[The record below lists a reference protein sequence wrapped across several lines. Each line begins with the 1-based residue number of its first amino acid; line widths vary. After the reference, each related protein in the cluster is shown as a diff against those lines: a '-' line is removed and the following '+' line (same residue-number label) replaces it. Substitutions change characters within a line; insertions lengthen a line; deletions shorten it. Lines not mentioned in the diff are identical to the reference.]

1 MPRIAYV
8 NGRYLPFAEAGVHVE
23 DRGLQF
29 ADAVYEVIAIIDGR
43 VADEMAHLDRLDRS
57 MREIRLGNPPSRAR
71 LRVAMRQTIKRNRM
85 IWGMLYIQVGRG
97 VAPRD
102 HGFPAHTSPSV
113 VMTCRPFSIPALV
126 KRVTEG
132 VDITTMADDRWA
144 RPDIKATSLLPN
156 VLAKQA
162 ARDTGAFEA
171 WLVDKDG
178 FITEGSSTNAWI
190 VTDGDTLVTRPL
202 SNAILAGI
210 TRQTVMDSARADG
223 LVIEERAFTVD
234 EAKAAKEAFLTSTT
248 GGPVPVVRI
257 DDQNIGPNGPSGN
270 NVPGGI
276 TKTLIESYRRH
287 LASFARDPAAA
298 FKKLSGT

>member
-29 ADAVYEVIAIIDGR
+29 ADAVYEVIAVIDGR

-57 MREIRLGNPPSRAR
+57 MREIRLSNPPSRTV
-71 LRVAMRQTIKRNRM
+71 LGIAMRQTIKRNRM

-97 VAPRD
+97 AAPRD
-102 HGFPAHTSPSV
+102 HGFPAHTTPGV
-113 VMTCRPFSIPALV
+113 VMTCRPLNIPALV

-270 NVPGGI
+270 SVPGGI

>member
-29 ADAVYEVIAIIDGR
+29 ADAVYEVIAVIDGR
-43 VADEMAHLDRLDRS
+43 LADEDAHLDRLDRS
-57 MREIRLGNPPSRAR
+57 LREIRLSSAPSRAV
-71 LRVAMRQTIKRNRM
+71 LRVAMRQTIKRNRVSY
-85 IWGMLYIQVGRG
+85 GMLYMQVGRG

-102 HGFPAHTSPSV
+102 HGFPANAVPSV

-126 KRVTEG
+126 KRLTEG
-132 VDITTMADDRWA
+132 VGIATMPDERWA

-171 WLVDKDG
+171 WLVDGDG

-190 VTDGDTLVTRPL
+190 VTDAGTLVTRPL

-210 TRQTVMDSARADG
+210 TRDLVMAQAREQG
-223 LVIEERAFTVD
+223 LMVEERAFTVD

-257 DDQNIGPNGPSGN
+257 DDRPISNGA
-270 NVPGGI
+270 PGSM
-276 TKTLIESYRRH
+276 TEDLVMAYRRH

>member
-29 ADAVYEVIAIIDGR
+29 ADAVYEVIAVIDGQLT
-43 VADEMAHLDRLDRS
+43 DETAHLDRLDRS
-57 MREIRLGNPPSRAR
+57 MREIRLVNPPLRAH
-71 LRVAMRQTIKRNRM
+71 LRVAMRQTIKRNRVSY
-85 IWGMLYIQVGRG
+85 GMLYMQVGRG

-102 HGFPAHTSPSV
+102 HGLPADATPSV

-126 KRVTEG
+126 KRLTEG
-132 VDITTMADDRWA
+132 VGIATMPDDRWA

-162 ARDTGAFEA
+162 ARDEGAFEA
-171 WLVDKDG
+171 WLVDEKG

-190 VTDGDTLVTRPL
+190 VTDAGTLVTRPL
-202 SNAILAGI
+202 STAILAGI
-210 TRQTVMDSARADG
+210 TRDLVMAQALEQG
-223 LVIEERAFTVD
+223 LMVEERAFTVD
-234 EAKAAKEAFLTSTT
+234 EAKAAREAFLTSTT

-257 DDQNIGPNGPSGN
+257 DDRPISNGA
-270 NVPGGI
+270 PG
-276 TKTLIESYRRH
+276 TLTDGLIATYRRH

-298 FKKLSGT
+298 FKKLSGI